1 MTAIRREGESGHFE
15 FIARR
20 GIAGVQLRG
29 SALLFT
35 PVLLVIG
42 TMVFWLIRVR
52 RRA

>member
-1 MTAIRREGESGHFE
+1 VSPLAFGDFRV
-15 FIARR
+15 IARR
-20 GIAGVQLRG
+20 GTAPL
-29 SALLFT
+29 SA